1 MVVMLWLGIVTA
13 ESLFTLCCSLFAFP
27 LQKPVVAK
35 GINGE
40 LLRMHVMIVD
50 DMKPIRRLV
59 RALCSLRSRG
69 IPVGVVDVQVL
80 GTVTKA
86 CTKRTGAAACVDR
99 RQCKLDRAISPF

>member
-1 MVVMLWLGIVTA
+1 M
-13 ESLFTLCCSLFAFP
+13 
-27 LQKPVVAK
+27 VAK

-59 RALCSLRSRG
+59 RALYSLRSRE

-86 CTKRTGAAACVDR
+86 CAKRTGAAACVDR
-99 RQCKLDRAISPF
+99 R